1 MKRNRFLLIA
11 FMAIMLCACSSDD
24 DNNDNGT
31 NFLYGTTWVS
41 EGEIQDFTFKFDKNT
56 AKFIYTLDENGDG
69 RFDADESRVEKVV
82 RYALDENYIAIID
95 KREISTGIISG
106 NKLIL
111 NSSGR
116 TIRFYK
122 Q

>member
-1 MKRNRFLLIA
+1 MKRKRFLLIA
-11 FMAIMLCACSSDD
+11 FMTIMLCACSGDD
-24 DNNDNGT
+24 DNDT

-41 EGEIQDFTFKFDKNT
+41 EGEIQEFTFKFDKNT

-69 RFDADESRVEKVV
+69 RFDADEARVEKVV

-95 KREISTGIISG
+95 KMEISTGIISG
-106 NKLIL
+106 DKLIL

-116 TIRFYK
+116 SIRFYK